1 MSEIATPVFPDSRT
15 GRNAALTPS
24 PQWREKVLILI
35 PVFNDWPALAL
46 LLASLNRVLSSH
58 ELRADVLIVDDASTT
73 PPVPLTMDAALQR
86 HISSVYALRLRR
98 NLGHQRAIAVGLTY
112 AEESTSCETV
122 IVMDGDGEDDPSD
135 VPRLLQECRAQHDQ
149 KVIFAE
155 RKRRSESLMFRFFY
169 GLYKILHYLLTGRG
183 IRVGNFS
190 AVPRS
195 RLASLIVVSEL
206 WNHYAAAVVNSRQ
219 PHAGIPTRRASR
231 LAGESSMNFVR
242 LVAHGLSAISV
253 YAEVVGVRLLV
264 GASAAILAG
273 VALLVIFPVLRIGLP
288 FGMAWEALAVS
299 VFLLL
304 QLAMFGLVISFIFLA
319 ERQRLSFIPL
329 RDYHYFVE
337 RVSLLYPSR
346 PGEKP

>member
-1 MSEIATPVFPDSRT
+1 MNDTVMPASPGPRART
-15 GRNAALTPS
+15 EAAAEP
-24 PQWREKVLILI
+24 PPEWREKLLILI

-46 LLASLNRVLSSH
+46 LLASLDRVLATH
-58 ELRADVLIVDDASTT
+58 QLRADVLIVDDASSTEPVAGASGAT
-73 PPVPLTMDAALQR
+73 PLGQIGR
-86 HISSVYALRLRR
+86 VYALRLRR

-112 AEESTSCETV
+112 AEEATPCDTV

-135 VPRLLQECRAQHDQ
+135 VPRLLQECHAQQDQ

-155 RKRRSESLMFRFFY
+155 RKRRSESLTFRVFY
-169 GLYKILHYLLTGRG
+169 GLYKILHYALTGRT

-190 AVPRS
+190 ALPRS
-195 RLASLIVVSEL
+195 RLKSLIVVSEL

-219 PHAGIPTRRASR
+219 PHASIPTRRASR
-231 LAGESSMNFVR
+231 LAGESSMDFVR

-253 YAEVVGVRLLV
+253 YADVVGVRLLV

-273 VALLVIFPVLRIGLP
+273 AALLLGFPILRVGLP
-288 FGMAWEALAVS
+288 FGMPWEVPAIGG
-299 VFLLL
+299 FLLL
-304 QLAMFGLVISFIFLA
+304 QVAMFGFVISFIFLA

-337 RVSLLYPSR
+337 RVSLCYPRR
-346 PGEKP
+346 PDAQP